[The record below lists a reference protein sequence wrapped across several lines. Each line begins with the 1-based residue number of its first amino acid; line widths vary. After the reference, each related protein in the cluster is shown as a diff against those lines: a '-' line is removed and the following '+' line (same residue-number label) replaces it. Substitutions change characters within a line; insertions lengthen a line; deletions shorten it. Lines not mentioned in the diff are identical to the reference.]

1 MYYIFYFIL
10 FNSFNS
16 KKLVIIKFKIFIIL
30 ISYIYIN
37 LKIYILISPI
47 INDYFLKNKMYYT
60 NNFLIL
66 KEKSLN
72 LNDNLINKEK
82 LKIYSLLSRVN
93 ITNVDIIFFT
103 SQCSFGNCIICLNKL
118 LFFCEI
124 ISCKS
129 IILDQDAFWY
139 IKNTIKIDKYNYSIK
154 VDNKMKYNKSNSLFF
169 NSDDIFYSFFYI
181 KPHIRINLIRN
192 EIINNL
198 NKVIIDKEDLFIH
211 IRSGD
216 IFIYPHRPYA
226 QPPLCFY
233 RKILINNNY
242 KKVYLISQNNN
253 NPVIQKLINEYPN
266 IFYIQN
272 SIKYDISYLINAYNI
287 VASVSSFLISI
298 IQLNYNLSFLW
309 EYNIY
314 KISDKILCLHYDLY
328 EYPNKFIIFRMEPSP
343 LYQNIM
349 SKWKNN
355 KNQRKLMLKEKCIN
369 NFFRIIYK

>member
-1 MYYIFYFIL
+1 
-10 FNSFNS
+10 
-16 KKLVIIKFKIFIIL
+16 
-30 ISYIYIN
+30 
-37 LKIYILISPI
+37 
-47 INDYFLKNKMYYT
+47 
-60 NNFLIL
+60 
-66 KEKSLN
+66 
-72 LNDNLINKEK
+72 
-82 LKIYSLLSRVN
+82 
-93 ITNVDIIFFT
+93 
-103 SQCSFGNCIICLNKL
+103 
-118 LFFCEI
+118 
-124 ISCKS
+124 
-129 IILDQDAFWY
+129 
-139 IKNTIKIDKYNYSIK
+139 
-154 VDNKMKYNKSNSLFF
+154 MKYNKSNSIFF
-169 NSDDIFYSFFYI
+169 DSDDIFYSFFYI

-198 NKVIIDKEDLFIH
+198 NKIIIDKEDLFIH

-266 IFYIQN
+266 IVYIQN
-272 SIKYDISYLINAYNI
+272 SIKNDISYLINAYNI

-298 IQLNYNLSFLW
+298 IQLNYNLRFLW

-328 EYPNKFIIFRMEPSP
+328 EYPNKFIIFRMEPSS